1 MSKFPQLWQSTV
13 SHWQATNRGSSALY
27 GYPAGP
33 LPHEADIVIVGGGM
47 MGSALSY
54 FLTRGNGAGAGK
66 RVVCIEAKDVASGA
80 SGRNGGHV
88 GPKTYALWH
97 QLQQGYPL
105 GAGLSPEEAAWV
117 MQNERDN
124 LDLVESLVEK
134 EGLDVDFR
142 RSELLETH
150 HDLGRTKWC
159 KEQYQAW
166 LTLRRK
172 MGLGDDQTRFVDD
185 APEAERLSRF
195 RDVTSVHVRP
205 GGSVHPHKLATALMR
220 LALDSPHANFSLH
233 QWTPASGHPARD
245 VPYSGASALQNTY
258 NTLDGHYLVRT
269 GNGELVLGGGTAPL
283 VRAGLTPMSLV
294 HGNEDDS
301 EASIDPAQTK
311 DHATFMRHFIGWGKE
326 AYGEGLVRT
335 WVGVLSSVLDWLPLV
350 GEVPNSPGLSFAG
363 HGMSRI
369 FAVARGYADTLKTG
383 VWDAKLL
390 PECFQITED
399 RLARAA
405 EGHARWVREHGPD
418 CKVVE
423 GHIIG
428 SATAKL

>member
-1 MSKFPQLWQSTV
+1 MCGR
-13 SHWQATNRGSSALY
+13 AD
-27 GYPAGP
+27 PA
-33 LPHEADIVIVGGGM
+33 
-47 MGSALSY
+47 
-54 FLTRGNGAGAGK
+54 
-66 RVVCIEAKDVASGA
+66 
-80 SGRNGGHV
+80 
-88 GPKTYALWH
+88 
-97 QLQQGYPL
+97 
-105 GAGLSPEEAAWV
+105 
-117 MQNERDN
+117 
-124 LDLVESLVEK
+124 
-134 EGLDVDFR
+134 
-142 RSELLETH
+142 H

-245 VPYSGASALQNTY
+245 GDAWVLQTSAGSIRAKRLVLCTNAHTRHFFPNSSPLHGHIQPYVGQCSAITPTVPYSGASALQNTY

-350 GEVPNSPGLSFAG
+350 GEVPNSPGLSVAAGFAG